1 MGVVREHG
9 LLCFWG
15 FFMAA
20 KLPVDESPTHHLSLS
35 GIPSASSLTPPSPN
49 PGSDANGYLQEG
61 FPGSSAGKESPV
73 MQETQVQ
80 FLGWKDTLEK

>member
-1 MGVVREHG
+1 
-9 LLCFWG
+9 
-15 FFMAA
+15 MACCVSGA
-20 KLPVDESPTHHLSLS
+20 PSWLPSSQLMRAPPTTYTLS